1 MKLHSV
7 MYRSLVAAFLLLG
20 ITLNS
25 AQAQSPPVAGK
36 DYTEI
41 QNGQPLD
48 PADGKIVVE
57 EFFNYICPACY
68 GFEPFFAPWAKQLP
82 ADVKLVHVP
91 ASFRP
96 DFVQYARA
104 YYAAEALGV
113 AEKTHQAVYD
123 AIHRLGTIPAE
134 GQRPDEAKIA
144 DFYADYGVKA
154 SDFLAAMQSFGVNA
168 KVRRANEQMQ
178 RNRIPSTPS
187 VVVNGRYLV
196 RGATQADTLRIASY
210 LIEQERKR

>member
-1 MKLHSV
+1 MKLHTV
-7 MYRSLVAAFLLLG
+7 MYRSFVATALLLG
-20 ITLNS
+20 IALSS
-25 AQAQSPPVAGK
+25 AQAQTPLVAGK
-36 DYTEI
+36 DYIEI

-48 PADGKIVVE
+48 PAEGKIVVE

-68 GFEPFFAPWAKQLP
+68 GFEPFFAPWAKQLG

-104 YYAAEALGV
+104 YYAAEALGI
-113 AEKTHQAVYD
+113 AEQSHQAVYD
-123 AIHRLGTIPAE
+123 AIHRLRTIPAE

-144 DFYADYGVKA
+144 EFYANYGVKA
-154 SDFLAAMQSFGVNA
+154 TDFLAAMQSFGVNA
-168 KVRRANEQMQ
+168 KVRRANEQMT
-178 RNRIPSTPS
+178 RNKIPSTPS

-196 RGATQADTLRIASY
+196 RGTTQADMLRIASE